1 MDHSFLAN
9 VSSVLNVRHRRKG
22 AEQSQRQS
30 EMIEHGWIDGE
41 NNGANFLPAAMILLP
56 KSVFSA
62 QFDALCVHTIAVTE
76 SLRITSLYFSTKQ
89 GEYFGTRELILNHQ
103 KHTCN
108 AREMQKLNLKTLLT
122 Q

>member
-9 VSSVLNVRHRRKG
+9 GSSVLNVRHRRKG

-41 NNGANFLPAAMILLP
+41 NNGANFLPAVMILLP

-62 QFDALCVHTIAVTE
+62 QFDALCVHTIPVTD
-76 SLRITSLYFSTKQ
+76 SLEITSLYFSTKQ
-89 GEYFGTRELILNHQ
+89 GEYFMGH
-103 KHTCN
+103 CF
-108 AREMQKLNLKTLLT
+108 LLWVP
-122 Q
+122 